1 MSLLSL
7 PLFHLVVLYIS
18 TTSSPSPPW
27 PPRLS
32 LPVMSPSLPLGPSGV
47 FPVPKDLP
55 SSLTL
60 PLLDPFLLFLLH
72 PIPSSPPH
80 SLSYHHKSVPTY
92 FPLRPHLLSPILLVS
107 SPSWAVGDLGS
118 KDTSFDSWNRTY
130 KRSPSEPH
138 GIVHPSK
145 SFLFLNCVC
154 LSLASAS
161 QNHPT
166 SRQCLCMC
174 AFPELLLCE
183 VPRVLPP
190 SQEEG
195 VP

>member
-1 MSLLSL
+1 M
-7 PLFHLVVLYIS
+7 
-18 TTSSPSPPW
+18 
-27 PPRLS
+27 
-32 LPVMSPSLPLGPSGV
+32 
-47 FPVPKDLP
+47 
-55 SSLTL
+55 
-60 PLLDPFLLFLLH
+60 
-72 PIPSSPPH
+72 
-80 SLSYHHKSVPTY
+80 PTY

-174 AFPELLLCE
+174 AFPELLLSE
-183 VPRVLPP
+183 VPHVLPP

-195 VP
+195 VPWSLNCLPCGFCLTQSLLIMMMWINRCPLWESSGSDCSGHVSCSICSLRA